1 MIINSNNKRTFQI
14 VLFVLIGLVALGVG
28 YAGTTAVDLIVNG
41 HGLVTASQANFIVH
55 FISTTTSPKITT
67 GTGTAWIDR
76 NDDTIASFEVTGLS
90 KKGDTAVATYT
101 VKNDSNDIGA
111 DVSIELEYTNCEWF
125 KVTES
130 IQDSQLK
137 AGDSTTVLV
146 TVELLKT
153 PVDEDISTVVT
164 GRLISNPIENN
175 LAVGNDPIS
184 DSSPYISKS
193 FSSDSWEAISYAVEN
208 KQLSKYKV
216 GDTKKIT
223 IENKEYTLRVANIG
237 TPEECADESYS
248 ETACGFVVE
257 FVDIVKLMPMKKT
270 NSAGGYTTSDVVK
283 YLNEEL
289 YPQLPEGLKKIIADT
304 RVVSGHGSN
313 DSSDYVME
321 NQKLFLLSAAEIMG
335 PNSFSNDST
344 RNKTSQLE
352 YYKNSGTQKVYYTAC
367 YGCGGCSTYSYNAIV
382 GSIKKYN
389 GYNNG
394 YWLRNPDSSSSSNF
408 TYVDTYGQARSSGYS
423 ANLGIVPAFRI
434 K

>member
-14 VLFVLIGLVALGVG
+14 VLFVLIGLVVLGIG
-28 YAGTTAVDLIVNG
+28 YAGITAVDLIVNG

-125 KVTES
+125 RVTES

-223 IENKEYTLRVANIG
+223 IENKEYTLRIANID

-257 FVDIVKLMPMKKT
+257 FVDIVKMMPMKKT
-270 NSAGGYTTSDVVK
+270 NSSGGYTTSDVVK

-289 YPQLPEGLKKIIADT
+289 YPQLPESLRKNIADT
-304 RVVSGHGSN
+304 RVVSSNESSSGSN
-313 DSSDYVME
+313 YVQE
-321 NQKLFLLSAAEIMG
+321 NQKLYLLSAEEILG
-335 PNSFSNDST
+335 SNSSSNDSIK
-344 RNKTSQLE
+344 NKTSQLA
-352 YYKNSGTQKVYYTAC
+352 YYKNSGTQRLYYTVC
-367 YGCGGCSTYSYNAIV
+367 YGCGGCGTYYYNAIV
-382 GSIKKYN
+382 GSIKKFN
-389 GYNNG
+389 GSNST
-394 YWLRNPDSSSSSNF
+394 YWVRNPSSTSSTMF
-408 TYVDTYGQARSSGYS
+408 TCIDTYGKVGNTSYS
-423 ANLGIVPAFRI
+423 ANLGVVPAFRI

>member
-14 VLFVLIGLVALGVG
+14 VLFVLIGLVALGIG
-28 YAGTTAVDLIVNG
+28 YAGITAVDLIVNG

-153 PVDEDISTVVT
+153 PVDEDIST
-164 GRLISNPIENN
+164 
-175 LAVGNDPIS
+175 
-184 DSSPYISKS
+184 SPYISKS